1 MLVIGL
7 DIGTTGTKAL
17 VVDELGKIYG
27 QGYKEY
33 PLTTAAGGQVTQ
45 SAKDWR
51 DATVHAIRTAVAEV
65 DGSQIAAIGIS
76 TQGAS
81 MAVSQRVEDADLVYT
96 WMDSRA
102 TRQVQ
107 TLGEAIGYDAFYK
120 KTGWALFAG
129 GDAAK
134 LLWLKENGLF
144 EGTEKLVSTL
154 SYINHFLTGEFVSDP
169 TNSAIRQFYNIERQ
183 CYDDEILSA
192 LGISE
197 QNLPKVLPTGAPVGG
212 VLPQVAEQ
220 LGIAAGTP
228 VFNGAHDQYCAAIGC
243 GAVNVGDMMLATGTT
258 WVVLGVTDRP
268 VYTES
273 GICPGVHPAGG
284 YGAMASQINAGSA
297 LKWFKQQ
304 IGDSYREIDRIAATR
319 AEQCKDLFWVPYL
332 AGAGFPCAD
341 PNKRSSIHGLS
352 LHHDKYD
359 MARALMEGVAF
370 EARRSLTE
378 YQKAG
383 LTARRLM
390 MAGGAAKSDFWVS
403 VVAAVLPESELYISE
418 CADAAPIGAAIFALK
433 GAGAIPT
440 LADAPHLTRCRQVT
454 PPSEQAVDYYKQKY
468 AQYLT
473 LI

>member
-212 VLPQVAEQ
+212 VLPQVA
-220 LGIAAGTP
+220 
-228 VFNGAHDQYCAAIGC
+228 
-243 GAVNVGDMMLATGTT
+243 
-258 WVVLGVTDRP
+258 
-268 VYTES
+268 
-273 GICPGVHPAGG
+273 
-284 YGAMASQINAGSA
+284 
-297 LKWFKQQ
+297 
-304 IGDSYREIDRIAATR
+304 
-319 AEQCKDLFWVPYL
+319 
-332 AGAGFPCAD
+332 
-341 PNKRSSIHGLS
+341 
-352 LHHDKYD
+352 
-359 MARALMEGVAF
+359 
-370 EARRSLTE
+370 ARRFVPKPWNIASI
-378 YQKAG
+378 
-383 LTARRLM
+383 
-390 MAGGAAKSDFWVS
+390 SDLRS
-403 VVAAVLPESELYISE
+403 RSETI
-418 CADAAPIGAAIFALK
+418 CWM
-433 GAGAIPT
+433 
-440 LADAPHLTRCRQVT
+440 
-454 PPSEQAVDYYKQKY
+454 
-468 AQYLT
+468 
-473 LI
+473 